1 MMRQSHTIQTA
12 KERGCWAARC
22 AVLRPPAGHGLGT
35 GVGEESKDWC
45 KWNVF
50 YEMGNVQDKV
60 GEVQGLKHELT
71 FR

>member
-1 MMRQSHTIQTA
+1 MRQSHTIQTA
-12 KERGCWAARC
+12 KQRGCWTPQR
-22 AVLRPPAGHGLGT
+22 AVLRGGHGRGT

-50 YEMGNVQDKV
+50 YEMGNVKDKV